1 MTKLYEIQTYTIA
14 HGYVNTWL
22 DGNDKPVRYRNPMDA
37 MRDLRDYIADC
48 EAAVEDGDLDD
59 FDNDLI
65 IVEVKDD

>member
-1 MTKLYEIQTYTIA
+1 MYEVQTYTWC

-22 DGNDKPVRYRNPMDA
+22 DGNDKPIRYRNPMEA

-48 EAAVEDGDLDD
+48 EEAVADGFLDD

-65 IVEVKDD
+65 IVEVKND

>member
-1 MTKLYEIQTYTIA
+1 MTKLYEIQTYTLA

-22 DGNDKPVRYRNPMDA
+22 DGNDKPIRYRNPREA

-48 EAAVEDGDLDD
+48 EEAVTEGFLDD